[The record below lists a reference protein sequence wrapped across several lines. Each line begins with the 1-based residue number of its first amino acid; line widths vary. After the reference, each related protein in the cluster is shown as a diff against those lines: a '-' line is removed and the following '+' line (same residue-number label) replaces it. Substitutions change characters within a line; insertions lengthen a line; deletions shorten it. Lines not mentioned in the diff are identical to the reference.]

1 MLEMLIKQETPRV
14 SQYKKRNA
22 NILLT
27 IDENNA
33 PLTHGQVAKAF
44 HVRPLTITRL
54 RQRFVEEGLEV
65 AVNGKRSHHG
75 PSRILDGDGEAH
87 LVALVCSPPPE
98 GHCRWTLNLLR
109 DRMIELNYVESI
121 SRSTVHEGLKKTNL
135 SLGRKRSGVFRQKKA
150 PAL

>member
-54 RQRFVEEGLEV
+54 RQRFVEEGLG
-65 AVNGKRSHHG
+65 ACRAIKFSVNYTTGCATEEC
-75 PSRILDGDGEAH
+75 SR
-87 LVALVCSPPPE
+87 
-98 GHCRWTLNLLR
+98 
-109 DRMIELNYVESI
+109 Y
-121 SRSTVHEGLKKTNL
+121 
-135 SLGRKRSGVFRQKKA
+135 GRLMS
-150 PAL
+150 